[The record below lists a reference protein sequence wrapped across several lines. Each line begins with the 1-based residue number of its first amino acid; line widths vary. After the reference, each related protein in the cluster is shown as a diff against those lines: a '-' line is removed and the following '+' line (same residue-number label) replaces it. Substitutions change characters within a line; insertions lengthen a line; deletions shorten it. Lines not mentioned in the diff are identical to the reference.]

1 MDFRNVHKLF
11 IFWPIDNS
19 LARCYIT
26 FSTQRNRVLIQTR
39 FEVRPLALSERRR
52 KILRVVVENYI
63 ETAEPIGSKA
73 IAEKAGLTCSSA
85 TIRNELA
92 ALEKLGY
99 LEQPHTSAGRIPSP
113 QGYRL
118 YVNELMEQ
126 HKLSMQETERINEA
140 LNVKMRELDRVIDQ
154 AGRLVS
160 QMTNYPAFSLTAG
173 GSQITI
179 TRYDLLMVDASS
191 FIAVVMTSSN
201 AVKNKLIHLP
211 TDITEPQLQL
221 LNTLLNTSFTGKSL
235 SELSPEL
242 MRVAEKAAGSSYG
255 LISLVVS
262 FAMDVLEDLGHGPV
276 RTAGVGHLLE
286 SPEYQDI
293 DKAHKLMTYL
303 SDDPAFSQM
312 SLPMFQGN
320 EDTKILIGPEN
331 VAEEL
336 KDTSVVLASYDIG
349 EGMKGVIGVVG
360 PTRMDYAR
368 VTAKLSYLADNL
380 SKLFSAP
387 QQSGLPQKREA
398 PALNPPK
405 PKGGEEA

>member
-1 MDFRNVHKLF
+1 M
-11 IFWPIDNS
+11 
-19 LARCYIT
+19 
-26 FSTQRNRVLIQTR
+26 
-39 FEVRPLALSERRR
+39 ELSERRR

-73 IAEKAGLTCSSA
+73 IAEKAELTCSSA

-92 ALEKLGY
+92 ALEKQGY

-113 QGYRL
+113 LGYRF
-118 YVNELMEQ
+118 YVNELMEE
-126 HKLSMQETERINEA
+126 HKLSLQETERINEA
-140 LNVKMRELDRVIDQ
+140 MNTKMQELDRVIDQ

-173 GSQITI
+173 GSEISI
-179 TRYDLLMVDASS
+179 ARYDLLMVDSSS
-191 FIAVVMTSSN
+191 FIVVVMTSTN
-201 AVKNKLIHLP
+201 VVKNKLLHLP
-211 TDITEPQLQL
+211 TDINEPQLQL

-235 SELSPEL
+235 SELNPEL

-262 FAMDVLEDLGHGPV
+262 FAMDVLDGLSQGAIH
-276 RTAGVGHLLE
+276 TSGVGHLLE

-293 DKAHKLMTYL
+293 GKAHKLMTYL
-303 SDDPAFSQM
+303 SGEPEFSQL
-312 SLPMFQGN
+312 SLPMLQN
-320 EDTKILIGPEN
+320 SEDTKILIGPEN

-360 PTRMDYAR
+360 PTRMDYAK

-380 SKLFSAP
+380 SRMFSATQP
-387 QQSGLPQKREA
+387 TALPQRDR

-405 PKGGEEA
+405 KEDK

>member
-1 MDFRNVHKLF
+1 MELTARKKEILKVVTERY
-11 IFWPIDNS
+11 ID
-19 LARCYIT
+19 A
-26 FSTQRNRVLIQTR
+26 
-39 FEVRPLALSERRR
+39 
-52 KILRVVVENYI
+52 
-63 ETAEPIGSKA
+63 AEPVGSKY
-73 IAEKAGLTCSSA
+73 IAQAMGGSVSSA

-92 ALEKLGY
+92 DLVDMGY

-126 HKLSMQETERINEA
+126 HKLSMQETERINSA
-140 LNVKMRELDRVIDQ
+140 LNLKMQELDRVIEQ

-160 QMTNYPAFSLTAG
+160 QMTNYPAFSLTSG
-173 GSQITI
+173 GSQVSIS
-179 TRYDLLMVDASS
+179 RYDLLMVDSNS
-191 FIAVVMTSSN
+191 FIVVVMTSTN
-201 AVKNKLIHLP
+201 AVHNKLIRLP

-235 SELSPEL
+235 SELNPEL

-262 FAMDVLEDLGHGPV
+262 FAMDVLEDLSHGAV
-276 RTAGVGHLLE
+276 RTSGVGHLLE

-303 SDDPAFSQM
+303 SDDPGFSK
-312 SLPMFQGN
+312 LPLPVMQGDG
-320 EDTKILIGPEN
+320 DTKILIGPEN

-360 PTRMDYAR
+360 PTRMDYAK

-380 SKLFSAP
+380 SRLFNGQQPSALPP
-387 QQSGLPQKREA
+387 QRQA
-398 PALNPPK
+398 PALNPPAPEK
-405 PKGGEEA
+405 DPDGKH